1 MSTFIRFFYE
11 LISIIVS
18 GLGEIGSGII
28 AGFKTIF
35 SPKDYLYLI
44 QNYAEQFNGKEW
56 IFVGLTIA
64 VLIIIVALIVII
76 IVFIVRKYIRF
87 RKTLVEQESLLEE
100 VADLNEKVGT
110 LVKEKEEILA
120 MKVSQLGLKPEE
132 PNTEEVKAEDD
143 KIEIDGNCRFPQL
156 SRLDVLNQ
164 KTKIVNFNN
173 NQDLEQLLDDFRC
186 FAASQLHLYYDIS
199 LLRVFLAGLACGK
212 MIILQGISGTGKT
225 SLSYAWSKFNKLE
238 PCISSVQPSWRDRSD
253 FFGYLN
259 EFTKKFNETN
269 ALVEIYG
276 ALYDDRIHTVVL
288 DEMNLARVE
297 YYFAEVLS
305 ILEMPNSNEWLVSL
319 VTDHDEHDPIKLDNG
334 KLLLGKNI
342 WYIGT
347 INNDDSTFMVTDKV
361 YDRAMPIDINTKV
374 DPFECRPQEAIDLN
388 SECLYSLFDKALKE
402 HPISQKG
409 LDNIGLIDKYL
420 ITHFRIT
427 FGNRIMKQLKTFVA
441 VFVASGGEETDAIDY
456 FVAKKILR
464 KFEQLNIGYIRDEFD
479 PFIKYLNELFGEN
492 KMVECISYMEL
503 LKKNE

>member
-1 MSTFIRFFYE
+1 MMTFIRFFYE

-18 GLGEIGSGII
+18 GLKEIFSGII
-28 AGFKTIF
+28 KGFKIIF

-44 QNYAEQFNGKEW
+44 QNYSKQFDGKEW

-64 VLIIIVALIVII
+64 VLIIIVVLVVLL

-100 VADLNEKVGT
+100 IADLNDKVGT

-132 PNTEEVKAEDD
+132 SNVEKPKEENL
-143 KIEIDGNCRFPQL
+143 EIDGNCRFPQL
-156 SRLDVLNQ
+156 SRIDVLNQ

-319 VTDHDEHDPIKLDNG
+319 VTDHDEHDPIKLENG

-347 INNDDSTFMVTDKV
+347 INNDDSTFLVTDKV

-374 DPFECRPQEAIDLN
+374 DPFECRIQEAIDLN
-388 SECLYSLFDKALKE
+388 SEYLYSLFDKALKE
-402 HPISQKG
+402 HPISQKS
-409 LDNIGLIDKYL
+409 LENIGLIDKHL
-420 ITHFRIT
+420 IQHFRIT

-441 VFVASGGEETDAIDY
+441 VFVASGGEEVDAIDY